1 MSARK
6 SLMIWPVVGPDLADA
21 AIAFMVTRLTMK
33 PGRIDPATL
42 KVTELQT
49 GPDSSIKS
57 QVLVEFPS
65 VRLRD
70 EVKALARNLKGSAD
84 AGIQMEVP
92 DFLRGRFQTFQSL
105 AFEMKKKNPALRR
118 NIKFLDAEMELVMDV
133 KLNAESDWKTVQYE
147 DASAILPTTRGRTQS
162 ISRTELAGLIV
173 CEKSDDASDIADDTL
188 VDLTEDENITEKNYS
203 RHSLSFINTNARS
216 LGPKVESLLDC
227 MHEKSCDL
235 AMVTET
241 WYQDNRAGTEEIE
254 QYAAR
259 FSLGSILRNRTSV
272 SSNGRQYGG
281 VAFFFRLASSSFKE
295 FPLINPEDHEILAT
309 IGTVKGIKGKVFC
322 ITAYSPPNITLL
334 KARQMHEFISDVL
347 DEAKRQFPECTIIL
361 AGDFNHW
368 PIEESVEDHLE
379 ILEIP
384 HGNTRGSRAIDRS
397 FCNFSRSL
405 VESGTLPPLE
415 TDDGRSS
422 DHRIAYAKAVFT
434 RPKEPTV
441 TYTYRHYT
449 EEGAERFRELIG
461 QQSWDPV
468 FNAIAPSGKVVAFQ
482 NILDY
487 LMSLCFA
494 MKTTTK

>member
-1 MSARK
+1 MEELEASSASPLGPEVTPGVRRSSRKQKSTSDPFDSRRSRMSTSSLPGPSSGNAGNSTTDSAVLDQLKEMMKEVREVREDVNRAEVGTAARIDSLSKKMTDRLNKAELGVKCLSKDVAAVKSDIVRVRKTAAEESVRLEKLIGETVEKKLGTRPDLGRRPRTSRTLTGANLIPLDGPNRREDDYMSARK
-6 SLMIWPVVGPDLADA
+6 SLKIWPVVGPDLADA

-188 VDLTEDENITEKNYS
+188 VDLTEDENITDKNYS

-216 LGPKVESLLDC
+216 LGPKLSLCWIACTRNLVIW
-227 MHEKSCDL
+227 L
-235 AMVTET
+235 
-241 WYQDNRAGTEEIE
+241 WLLRLGTRIIGQELKNNT
-254 QYAAR
+254 Q
-259 FSLGSILRNRTSV
+259 LG
-272 SSNGRQYGG
+272 
-281 VAFFFRLASSSFKE
+281 
-295 FPLINPEDHEILAT
+295 FPL
-309 IGTVKGIKGKVFC
+309 
-322 ITAYSPPNITLL
+322 
-334 KARQMHEFISDVL
+334 ARS
-347 DEAKRQFPECTIIL
+347 
-361 AGDFNHW
+361 
-368 PIEESVEDHLE
+368 
-379 ILEIP
+379 
-384 HGNTRGSRAIDRS
+384 
-397 FCNFSRSL
+397 
-405 VESGTLPPLE
+405 
-415 TDDGRSS
+415 
-422 DHRIAYAKAVFT
+422 
-434 RPKEPTV
+434 
-441 TYTYRHYT
+441 
-449 EEGAERFRELIG
+449 
-461 QQSWDPV
+461 
-468 FNAIAPSGKVVAFQ
+468 
-482 NILDY
+482 
-487 LMSLCFA
+487 
-494 MKTTTK
+494 